1 MKKKKMGI
9 ILMAAMMMT
18 GMATSVYAEEVKTTK
33 ATVTKHLEMA
43 EGIDVPDTTFR
54 FSVTKNTEDAPDAT
68 IADISYSS
76 LDAKGNLESEK
87 YSISK
92 DAAITFETFPH
103 AGLYEYEVTE
113 VSGDMEGME
122 YSTETYTLRVY
133 VVNEEDGSLE
143 IQTITAEKDGMK
155 QPEILFTNTYRKNAS
170 LEITKNTVGAM
181 ADKTKDFGFTIQFVR
196 SGTESSDVTGYTGA
210 IGGETV
216 RCEIGKVQTFTL
228 HNGESLVFDSL
239 PAGTRYIVNEVGA
252 EDGYTPSVEV
262 VENGTQ
268 TVNKTAGSEVDG
280 LSTADAVK
288 DNNLVGENDNK
299 VTYTNTYGDTPIT
312 GLMFENLP
320 YILLGG
326 IAVLAMTVFM
336 VLKRKQ
342 RRDI

>member
-1 MKKKKMGI
+1 MNKKKMGI

-18 GMATSVYAEEVKTTK
+18 GMVTSAYAEDVKTTN

-43 EGIDVPDTTFR
+43 EGIAVPDTTFS
-54 FSVTKNTEDAPDAT
+54 FSVAKKTADAPDAT
-68 IADISYSS
+68 IADLSYSS
-76 LDAKGNLESEK
+76 SDAKGDLESGK

-92 DAAITFETFPH
+92 DEEITFGTFPH

-113 VSGDMEGME
+113 VSGSVEGMT

-133 VVNEEDGSLE
+133 VVNEEDGRLG
-143 IQTITAEKDGMK
+143 IQTITAEKDGIK

-181 ADKTKDFGFTIQFVR
+181 ADKSKDFEFTIQFVK
-196 SGTESSDVTGYTGA
+196 SGTESTDVTGYTGT
-210 IGGETV
+210 IGSETV
-216 RCEIGKVQTFTL
+216 TCEIGKVQKFTL
-228 HNGESLVFDSL
+228 HDGESLVFDNL
-239 PAGTRYIVNEVGA
+239 PAGTRYVVNEVGA

-268 TVNKTAGSEVDG
+268 TVNKTAGSDADS
-280 LSTADAVK
+280 LSTADA
-288 DNNLVGENDNK
+288 DNDKNLVGENANK
-299 VTYTNTYGDTPIT
+299 VIYTNTYGDTPIT

-326 IAVLAMTVFM
+326 IAVLAMAVFM

>member
-1 MKKKKMGI
+1 MNKKKMGI
-9 ILMAAMMMT
+9 ILMAAMIMT
-18 GMATSVYAEEVKTTK
+18 GMATSAYAEDVKTTN

-43 EGIDVPDTTFR
+43 EGIDVPDTI
-54 FSVTKNTEDAPDAT
+54 FSFSAVKKTADAPDAT

-76 LDAKGNLESEK
+76 SDTKENLESGK

-92 DAAITFETFPH
+92 DAAITFGTFPR

-113 VSGDMEGME
+113 VSGDFDGMI

-133 VVNEEDGSLE
+133 VVNEEEGSLG
-143 IQTITAEKDGMK
+143 IQTITAEKDGSK
-155 QPEILFTNTYRKNAS
+155 QPAILFTNTYRKNAS

-181 ADKTKDFGFTIQFVR
+181 ADKSKDFEFTIQFVR
-196 SGTESSDVTGYTGA
+196 SVTESTSVTEYAGTIDGKKV
-210 IGGETV
+210 T
-216 RCEIGKVQTFTL
+216 CEIGKVQTFTL
-228 HNGESLVFDSL
+228 HNGESLVFDNL

-252 EDGYTPSVEV
+252 EDGYTPSVKV
-262 VENGTQ
+262 IENGVQ
-268 TVNKTAGSEVDG
+268 TVDKTAGSDAES
-280 LSTADAVK
+280 LSTADAENG
-288 DNNLVGENDNK
+288 NNLVGENDNK

-326 IAVLAMTVFM
+326 IAVLAMAVFM